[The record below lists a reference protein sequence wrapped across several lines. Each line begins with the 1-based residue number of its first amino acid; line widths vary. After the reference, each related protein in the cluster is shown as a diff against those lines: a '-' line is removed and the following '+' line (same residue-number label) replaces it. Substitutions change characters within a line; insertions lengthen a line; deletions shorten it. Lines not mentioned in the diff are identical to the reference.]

1 MPFSKHVVDPAH
13 IEAMRSAFRKVCDSL
28 QLSCDAN
35 DPMTEIIVM
44 KIIELAKAGEVDPGR
59 ICGRVLL
66 ELAGRSDD
74 GGQRLP
80 ISDHGE

>member
-1 MPFSKHVVDPAH
+1 
-13 IEAMRSAFRKVCDSL
+13 
-28 QLSCDAN
+28 
-35 DPMTEIIVM
+35 MTEIIVM
-44 KIIELAKAGEVDPGR
+44 KIIELARAGEVDRGR
-59 ICGRVLL
+59 ICGRVPL